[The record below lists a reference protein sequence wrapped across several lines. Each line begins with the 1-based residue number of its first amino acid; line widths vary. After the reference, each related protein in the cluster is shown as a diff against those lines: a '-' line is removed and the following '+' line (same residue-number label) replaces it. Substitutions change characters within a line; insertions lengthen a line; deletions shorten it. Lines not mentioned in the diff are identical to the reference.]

1 LLNEKLKKEI
11 QVKDLIGKT
20 TNDLWNADLDVF
32 AQKWDEFEQY
42 LADLESQEPS
52 NKTQAMGKKK
62 AKTALEKVKKG
73 KKKDGSDDSE
83 SDDYEKVK
91 KTVARKVKTENSSPS
106 PKKAKISDKPA
117 KMKQTKIN
125 FGKADK
131 AEVKTESAK
140 QEPAKQEEAE
150 NEKAKQEEAENEK
163 PRQLNA
169 RKAVQPGKR
178 KVVEESEEDFEED
191 ESFELSE

>member
-1 LLNEKLKKEI
+1 M
-11 QVKDLIGKT
+11 KDLIGKT

-91 KTVARKVKTENSSPS
+91 KTVVRKVKTENSSPS

-125 FGKADK
+125 FGKA
-131 AEVKTESAK
+131 EVKTESAK
-140 QEPAKQEEAE
+140 QEPAKQAEAE

-178 KVVEESEEDFEED
+178 KVAEESEEDFEED